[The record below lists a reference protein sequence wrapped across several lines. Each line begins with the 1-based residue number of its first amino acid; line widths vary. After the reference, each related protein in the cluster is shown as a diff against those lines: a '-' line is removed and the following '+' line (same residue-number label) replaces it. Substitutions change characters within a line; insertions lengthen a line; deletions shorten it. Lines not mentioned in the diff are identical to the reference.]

1 MKALLRLPLVLGFL
15 LGLLL
20 CGHARAD
27 SCSIT
32 PANFAFPDVSSISTS
47 DVFTSSSFQVT
58 CTWADFSLGNLLTP
72 NVTVCLYLGAGTNS
86 STTVTAPRTIGNG
99 ALRVNYNIYTDAT
112 YAAAK
117 IWGGWAG
124 TSTSSAA
131 NAIIFTM
138 TKTGG
143 VGTISQNV
151 SLFGKLNAD
160 ATLAAVAVGNTNLS
174 FTSSFGAG
182 SGLMQYI
189 FFLTGTPS
197 CALGPILPIS
207 FQVQANVIN
216 DCNINIGNL
225 VFPNSSILNSAV
237 RTTSSLSVQCSNST
251 AYKIVFSAGT
261 YGSSATARMMR
272 NQANSDQVAYQI
284 SNVLDGTS
292 LGDGTSGTVVLTG
305 TGDGTSHSQTLYGL
319 VPVQTTPSPGD
330 YKDTITATVLF

>member
-1 MKALLRLPLVLGFL
+1 MKALLRLLLL
-15 LGLLL
+15 LGML
-20 CGHARAD
+20 CCGQARAD

-32 PANFAFPDVSSISTS
+32 PANFVFPDVSSISAS
-47 DVFTSSSFQVT
+47 DVFTSSTFQVN
-58 CTWADFSLGNLLTP
+58 CTWADLSLGNLLTP
-72 NVTVCLYLGAGTNS
+72 NVTVCLYLGAGSNS

-131 NAIIFTM
+131 NAIVFTM

-143 VGTISQNV
+143 VGSVSQNV

-182 SGLMQYI
+182 SGLMQYV
-189 FFLTGTPS
+189 FFLTGTPA
-197 CALGPILPIS
+197 CALGPVLPIS

-216 DCNINIGNL
+216 DCNISIGNL
-225 VFPNSSILNSAV
+225 AFPNSSILNSAV
-237 RTTSSLSVQCSNST
+237 RTTSNLSVQCSNST

-261 YGSSATARMMR
+261 YGSTTTARKMK

-292 LGDGTSGTVVLTG
+292 LGDGTSGTVALTG